1 MLSFPWHEQQQ
12 LDSSS
17 SSSSCTSELKHLV
30 LEGGAAFGTGDHPTT
45 RLCLR
50 WIQKAFGEKV
60 ETSTPLSLLDYGC
73 GSAILGLAGLRY
85 GAAEAAGV
93 DIDVDSLISA
103 RWNAERN
110 GLSMSLYLA
119 KESEEEEREELGQG
133 FLSSDEERS
142 VMMNQFKGRGA
153 GAESFPCV
161 DDLQIRSFDVLVA
174 NILAPILMHLAP
186 QFAKYLRNTGD
197 KIALSG
203 VLLSQAD
210 RVIEVYSKYF
220 DNVKVE
226 EEEDGWA
233 LIVGYLK

>member
-1 MLSFPWHEQQQ
+1 MA
-12 LDSSS
+12 
-17 SSSSCTSELKHLV
+17 SE
-30 LEGGAAFGTGDHPTT
+30 
-45 RLCLR
+45 
-50 WIQKAFGEKV
+50 
-60 ETSTPLSLLDYGC
+60 
-73 GSAILGLAGLRY
+73 
-85 GAAEAAGV
+85 AEEV
-93 DIDVDSLISA
+93 V
-103 RWNAERN
+103 
-110 GLSMSLYLA
+110 
-119 KESEEEEREELGQG
+119 EEEEAAFFKPFSRGLLGGAEVEVVVLEAEEEGELGQG